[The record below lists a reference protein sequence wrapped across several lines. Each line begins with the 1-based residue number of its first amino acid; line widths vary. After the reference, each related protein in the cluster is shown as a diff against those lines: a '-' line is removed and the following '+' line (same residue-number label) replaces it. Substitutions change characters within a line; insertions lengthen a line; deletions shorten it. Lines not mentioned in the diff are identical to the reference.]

1 MEVYWNGGTPK
12 SSILIGFPL
21 QTIYLGYPHLWK
33 PPYDHSHPISAI
45 SIPAKKHVLFLHQRC
60 CQTPQ
65 VQHLVPTVLAT
76 QDQGHNI
83 VEDGPG
89 APRVLQGATLVD
101 FWCLTGDFQLLND
114 DNDGWFSIV
123 ITALLS
129 YMDFDSTWF
138 LVSFYSCWI
147 TDAFLFFAWFST
159 RTRSIILRWLF
170 GLQSPFPSFGGSS
183 LLRVAWPLTSC
194 AKNSFQGKEWVKL
207 VMNIQAKLKPTRAK
221 KDTVNLGELWG
232 KLPQAWKYHW

>member
-1 MEVYWNGGTPK
+1 MGYPQIIHLNMIFHYKP
-12 SSILIGFPL
+12 SI
-21 QTIYLGYPHLWK
+21 LGYPHLWK

-60 CQTPQ
+60 CQTVE

-101 FWCLTGDFQLLND
+101 FWCLTGDFQWFND
-114 DNDGWFSIV
+114 DNDGWFSIL

-147 TDAFLFFAWFST
+147 TDAFLFFAWLKKPGLEALSLSDFFPVLVVRVSCVLHHPSLPVP
-159 RTRSIILRWLF
+159 RTRSK
-170 GLQSPFPSFGGSS
+170 
-183 LLRVAWPLTSC
+183 
-194 AKNSFQGKEWVKL
+194 AKSGWS
-207 VMNIQAKLKPTRAK
+207 
-221 KDTVNLGELWG
+221 W
-232 KLPQAWKYHW
+232 

>member
-1 MEVYWNGGTPK
+1 MGYGGLLKWGYPQIIHVNMIFHYK
-12 SSILIGFPL
+12 PSI
-21 QTIYLGYPHLWK
+21 LGYPHLWK

-101 FWCLTGDFQLLND
+101 F
-114 DNDGWFSIV
+114 
-123 ITALLS
+123 
-129 YMDFDSTWF
+129 
-138 LVSFYSCWI
+138 
-147 TDAFLFFAWFST
+147 
-159 RTRSIILRWLF
+159 
-170 GLQSPFPSFGGSS
+170 
-183 LLRVAWPLTSC
+183 
-194 AKNSFQGKEWVKL
+194 
-207 VMNIQAKLKPTRAK
+207 
-221 KDTVNLGELWG
+221 
-232 KLPQAWKYHW
+232 